1 MKQFLLETREKSAKL
16 WLKIGQNYGLSSDLK
31 ASKIGSKLWV
41 HRQITKN
48 YGSEQ
53 KKKVEKHK
61 RLCFQRGGVLTHN
74 LYLQLKIGPKFLV
87 DEKSSKIEL
96 YRLIMIFFFD
106 NFRSI
111 NQTS

>member
-1 MKQFLLETREKSAKL
+1 MGGKLNTRAL
-16 WLKIGQNYGLSSDLK
+16 
-31 ASKIGSKLWV
+31 
-41 HRQITKN
+41 
-48 YGSEQ
+48 
-53 KKKVEKHK
+53 
-61 RLCFQRGGVLTHN
+61 GGVLTHN

-111 NQTS
+111 TQTS